1 MTDENVPL
9 AGPAV
14 AALVE
19 GGVLLLDD
27 QGRVQ
32 VYIHV
37 LSAEFYILDELEV
50 MGILVER
57 WSDSGT
63 LIQAWVPAKALP
75 ALAEVEFLSA
85 VTPPNYGRLNVGSR
99 LTEGDT
105 LLGFDGLRS
114 SLDVTG
120 SGVTVGV
127 LSDGIA
133 GLADA
138 ISAGDLPATTLNRVG
153 GKLVSTAGGVIAT
166 SFRSDGDLE
175 AGLSASP
182 GAEGTAML
190 EIVHDIAPGA
200 QLRFANFSTDL
211 DFIASVD
218 YLAAN
223 SDVVVDDVGFFGVP
237 YDQSSNVSAN
247 TAKELNRATN
257 RIRGYYTSV
266 GNQALSHYQEPFLV
280 DSVCLEDGSTCHRFD
295 ATSETSDALGIGPN
309 GSNPES
315 TCPTGVPWSCG

>member
-1 MTDENVPL
+1 MTAVISLTAGVSTSSAAGPDSTPPKHPKFASSIARLAEAASALPLGVPMTNENVPL

-14 AALVE
+14 AALVQ
-19 GGVLLLDD
+19 GGVLRLDD

-63 LIQAWVPAKALP
+63 IIQAWVPVKALP
-75 ALAEVEFLSA
+75 ALAELDFLSA

-105 LLGFDGLRS
+105 LLGFDGLLA
-114 SLDVTG
+114 SLGVTG

-138 ISAGDLPATTLNRVG
+138 IAAGDLPATTLDRVG

-166 SFRSDGDLE
+166 SFRSDGNL
-175 AGLSASP
+175 
-182 GAEGTAML
+182 
-190 EIVHDIAPGA
+190 
-200 QLRFANFSTDL
+200 
-211 DFIASVD
+211 
-218 YLAAN
+218 
-223 SDVVVDDVGFFGVP
+223 
-237 YDQSSNVSAN
+237 
-247 TAKELNRATN
+247 
-257 RIRGYYTSV
+257 
-266 GNQALSHYQEPFLV
+266 
-280 DSVCLEDGSTCHRFD
+280 
-295 ATSETSDALGIGPN
+295 
-309 GSNPES
+309 
-315 TCPTGVPWSCG
+315 